1 MAISHAHCFASN
13 FMFNFLDTASINDT
27 LSIGDS
33 HFDPLCDFQLAG
45 TLAYNAFIENR
56 SYLI

>member
-1 MAISHAHCFASN
+1 MAIRHALCFDSN

-33 HFDPLCDFQLAG
+33 PF
-45 TLAYNAFIENR
+45 
-56 SYLI
+56 